1 MGRAKA
7 ASTLV
12 KHGVR
17 FEVAVLAFAD
27 PFALSVQDRIENG
40 ERRWQTLGMV
50 GEHMLLLVAHSVD
63 QDEDREELIG
73 ITSARKADKK
83 DRKRY
88 EQNR

>member
-1 MGRAKA
+1 M
-7 ASTLV
+7 
-12 KHGVR
+12 HGVR
-17 FEVAVLAFAD
+17 FEVAGLAFAD

-63 QDEDREELIG
+63 QDEDGEELIG

-83 DRKRY
+83 DRKRF
-88 EQNR
+88 EKNR

>member
-7 ASTLV
+7 ASNLV

-63 QDEDREELIG
+63 QDEDGEELIG

-83 DRKRY
+83 DRKRF
-88 EQNR
+88 EKNR